1 MTKLTEFKLEID
13 TRRKVFAP
21 GDQIPCI
28 VILTL
33 DDQLETKGIEIVFE
47 GKWVCVFFSLQGIFA
62 FLILMFFL
70 DSAFFTLKDK
80 TFLDF

>member
-13 TRRKVFAP
+13 TRRKVFVP

-47 GKWVCVFFSLQGIFA
+47 GK
-62 FLILMFFL
+62 
-70 DSAFFTLKDK
+70 
-80 TFLDF
+80 